1 MIEKTQVKSIQQDKP
16 AVMGQQNVKPF
27 LFKLMIFT
35 LTVLIIQ
42 IFVGPVISRFMAPR
56 GIQWIQTLDNYLE
69 DNVDVI
75 FFGDSTMTY
84 TSKHDKDKRNI
95 ADILQSMNPNLSIK
109 RVSHA
114 AYHLDLYWKYCE
126 YISRQ
131 NNKPKVVI
139 IPINLRSFSV
149 GWDLAPN
156 YQFEF
161 EKALLSYGNRF
172 LIRSFSRPLTIFN
185 PFDEEGFREEFENAL
200 VYNGDQL
207 LGKLQYY
214 GNEANLS
221 SNEKIKRSMIINY
234 MYSLN
239 ESDRKVQSILEIVR
253 LAKEGHFQVIF
264 YITPID
270 YQTGEQHLG
279 AEFMERVR
287 QNTEVINSLLIEQE
301 VEVLDLSFGLE
312 KTDLEWEGAPNEHLN
327 EDGRKFLAEQL
338 SVPLQKIIE

>member
-1 MIEKTQVKSIQQDKP
+1 MLEKTKVKSIQQDKP
-16 AVMGQQNVKPF
+16 AVMPPQNVKLF
-27 LFKLMIFT
+27 LFKLTFFT
-35 LTVLIIQ
+35 LMVLIIQ
-42 IFVGPVISRFMAPR
+42 ILAGPVVSRFMAPR

-69 DNVDVI
+69 DDVNVI
-75 FFGDSTMTY
+75 FFGDSSMTY

-95 ADILQSMNPNLSIK
+95 ADILQSMNPDLSIK

-139 IPINLRSFSV
+139 IPINLRSFSA

-207 LGKLQYY
+207 LGKLEDY
-214 GNEANLS
+214 GNETNLS
-221 SNEKIKRSMIINY
+221 SDEKIRQSMIINY
-234 MYSLN
+234 MYSLD
-239 ESDRKVQSILEIVR
+239 ESHRKVQSMLEIAR

-270 YQTGEQHLG
+270 YQTGEEYLG
-279 AEFMERVR
+279 ASFIERIS
-287 QNTEVINSLLIEQE
+287 QNTEIINSLLIEQE
-301 VEVLDLSFGLE
+301 VEVLALSFGLE
-312 KTDLEWEGAPNEHLN
+312 KTGLDWEGAPNEHLN

-338 SVPLQKIIE
+338 SVVLQKIIE